1 MDRSAFY
8 PTSGGQVHD
17 LGTIRIGDKTYQ
29 VYDVQKIG
37 KCFLHYL
44 DNQVELDV
52 VGKDAHGVIDV

>member
-1 MDRSAFY
+1 MLLDRSAFY

-17 LGTIRIGDKTYQ
+17 LGNIKIGEKTYQ

-44 DNQVELDV
+44 DSEV
-52 VGKDAHGVIDV
+52 

>member
-1 MDRSAFY
+1 MLLDRSAFY

-17 LGTIRIGDKTYQ
+17 LGNIKIGEKIYQ

-44 DNQVELDV
+44 DSEV
-52 VGKDAHGVIDV
+52 